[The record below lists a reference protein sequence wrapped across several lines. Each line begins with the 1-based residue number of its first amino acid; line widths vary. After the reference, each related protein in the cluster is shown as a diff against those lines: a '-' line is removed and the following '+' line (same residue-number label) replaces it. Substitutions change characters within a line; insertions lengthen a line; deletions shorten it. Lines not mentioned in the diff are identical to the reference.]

1 MVEEHAGLVTFKG
14 KPLTLLGHRV
24 GVGEA
29 APDFTV
35 LRHDLTPFGLRDV
48 VGKVVV
54 VNSVPSLDTPV
65 CATQARTFN
74 QRASE
79 LGDGVKVLVISMDLP
94 FAQSRF
100 CTTEG
105 IANLDVLSD
114 HRDASFGLAYGLLVK
129 ELRLLAR
136 AVLLIDRNGHIAYQE
151 LVSEISHEPN
161 YDAAL
166 AAVRQALATS

>member
-1 MVEEHAGLVTFKG
+1 MAEEHVGLITSRG

-24 GVGEA
+24 RVGEK

-35 LRHDLTPFGLRDV
+35 LRRDLSPFSLRDV
-48 VGKVVV
+48 AGKVVV
-54 VNSVPSLDTPV
+54 INSVPSLDTSV

-79 LGDGVKVLVISMDLP
+79 LGEDARILVVSMDLP

-105 IANLDVLSD
+105 IANLEVLSD
-114 HRDASFGLAYGLLVK
+114 HREASFGLAYGLLVK
-129 ELRLLAR
+129 ETRLLAR
-136 AVLLIDRNGHIAYQE
+136 AVLVIDRKGDIVYQE
-151 LVSEISHEPN
+151 LVSDISQEPN

-166 AAVRQALATS
+166 EAARRALAS